1 MTDAVRNEFEAW
13 CVKRWGCDRGDDNFL
28 RYDDSD
34 KHYAGQYRKGNV
46 EFAWCA
52 WAAARAALSE
62 QPCEPDMRHPKIKAL
77 IGSNARRSIE
87 LSLVEQLLDDPDCDL
102 TALDMEYWNGLH
114 DKLLERLT
122 AAHPAPVE
130 RVALSDEQIDAA
142 KVVPDCI
149 RDELPDDL
157 AVRRVQI
164 WAAGLVAAERKAWV
178 EALVAAGL
186 MTKREVSALSG
197 WDAVY
202 IVTAEG
208 KAAARSKTHN
218 VGIQLA
224 SPASGEAPLE

>member
-1 MTDAVRNEFEAW
+1 MTDAVREAFERIALPNFGAVPTNELIDDHWQTWQEAW
-13 CVKRWGCDRGDDNFL
+13 EE
-28 RYDDSD
+28 
-34 KHYAGQYRKGNV
+34 AT
-46 EFAWCA
+46 
-52 WAAARAALSE
+52 RAALSE
-62 QPCEPDMRHPKIKAL
+62 QQAMPIAVEVRVSSDGALYPLHVRGVYQLDGGQLGVYVDEP
-77 IGSNARRSIE
+77 
-87 LSLVEQLLDDPDCDL
+87 
-102 TALDMEYWNGLH
+102 
-114 DKLLERLT
+114 

-186 MTKREVSALSG
+186 MTKRGGSALSG

-202 IVTAEG
+202 TVTAEG
-208 KAAARSKTHN
+208 KAAASSKAHN
-218 VGIQLA
+218 AVLTGA
-224 SPASGEAPLE
+224 RDE